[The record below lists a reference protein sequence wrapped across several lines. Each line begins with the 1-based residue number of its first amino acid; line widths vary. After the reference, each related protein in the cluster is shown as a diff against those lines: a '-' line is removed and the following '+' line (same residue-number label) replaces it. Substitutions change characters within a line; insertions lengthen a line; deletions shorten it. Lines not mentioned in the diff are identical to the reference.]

1 MSVSYNLKNL
11 KYFLDEWEK
20 NPYQLSR
27 RASNQ
32 MLKAKFDQTNTTK

>member
-1 MSVSYNLKNL
+1 MSISYNLWNL

-20 NPYQLSR
+20 NPYQVSR

-32 MLKAKFDQTNTTK
+32 MMKIKFDQTNITK